1 MTARILV
8 VDDIEANRRLLQAK
22 LEAQYH
28 TVLLAENGPQA
39 LEIAVREL
47 PEIILLDVM
56 MPGMDGF
63 EVLAALRQRPVG
75 RTAAVVMLTARNQPG
90 DIYRGTK
97 LGADLYLTKPFE
109 PELLTERLLFHVLR
123 RDPAARS

>member
-39 LEIAVREL
+39 LEVARQEH

-56 MPGMDGF
+56 MPGMDGP
-63 EVLAALRQRPVG
+63 ETLARLRECIDLEKIPVAFM
-75 RTAAVVMLTARNQPG
+75 TAKVQSSEIDHLR
-90 DIYRGTK
+90 K
-97 LGADLYLTKPFE
+97 LGARDVIIKPFD
-109 PELLTERLLFHVLR
+109 PMRL
-123 RDPAARS
+123 AEQIRSIWSAGRY

>member
-28 TVLLAENGPQA
+28 TVLLAEHGAQA
-39 LEIAVREL
+39 LDVAHAEA

-56 MPGMDGF
+56 MPGMDGY
-63 EVLAALRQRPVG
+63 EVCRRLKADPVTSYIPVVMVTANHGHRHAELARSLGAAAYLVKPVPLERLVAAVAAALD
-75 RTAAVVMLTARNQPG
+75 A
-90 DIYRGTK
+90 
-97 LGADLYLTKPFE
+97 
-109 PELLTERLLFHVLR
+109 
-123 RDPAARS
+123 